1 MSLVEELLFSS
12 GGIDEEGRLRS
23 PREFWRL
30 LDDAPSFTL
39 TAAGSGAPAAVLR
52 LLPDGAGALQ
62 HDISDDTYWL
72 LSPSELDVLFGR
84 SDPEVGSE
92 TPL

>member
-1 MSLVEELLFSS
+1 MSLVEEILFSS

-23 PREFWRL
+23 PRELWRL

-39 TAAGSGAPAAVLR
+39 KEADSGAPAAVLR

-62 HDISDDTYWL
+62 HEISDDTYWL
-72 LSPSELDVLFGR
+72 LSPSELDILFGHA
-84 SDPEVGSE
+84 SE
-92 TPL
+92 